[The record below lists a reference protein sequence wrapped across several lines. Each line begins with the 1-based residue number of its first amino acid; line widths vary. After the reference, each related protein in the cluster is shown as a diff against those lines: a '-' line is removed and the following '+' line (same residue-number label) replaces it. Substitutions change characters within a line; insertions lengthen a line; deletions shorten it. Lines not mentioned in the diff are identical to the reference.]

1 MPGLGIPDNFGKA
14 ESLIGLEKQKVK
26 SQSYAP
32 QMLGVRP
39 VRAPALRL
47 PIERPQLGHSTLRYA
62 GASEAKLSA
71 PSTHQFH
78 VPAAAKPPH
87 VSMPKIGRYKKLGK
101 V

>member
-1 MPGLGIPDNFGKA
+1 MALPGVPNQFGKA
-14 ESLIGLEKQKVK
+14 ESLMGLEKQKVK

-47 PIERPQLGHSTLRYA
+47 PIERPELGHSKLRYS
-62 GASEAKLSA
+62 GMSEPSA
-71 PSTHQFH
+71 AAPKIHPFH
-78 VPAAAKPPH
+78 VPTTPAPPHAAK
-87 VSMPKIGRYKKLGK
+87 MGRYTRLGK